1 MKPDG
6 RIGILISGRGSNMEA
21 IVRATEAHR
30 VPAVVAVVV
39 SNEPGASGLARA
51 EAHGIETLVFDHR
64 TAAGSEAQDLRVVA
78 ALEERRVDLVC
89 LAGYM
94 KILTSAFLKAFGGRI
109 LNVHPSLLPAFPG
122 LHAQRKALEFG
133 VRFSGATIHF
143 VDAGVDTGPIVLQAA
158 VPALTDDTV
167 EALSDR
173 ILQEE
178 HRIYSEAIRL
188 FFEDRLRIEGRRVRI
203 LPPPKAE

>member
-39 SNEPGASGLARA
+39 SNEPGAPGLARA